1 MNKFIIYQGYINCVM
16 DNSYFYWNTELHL
29 VLAVCFNPR
38 LLESL
43 LINWKVCLSIGKFAY
58 QLESLLINWKVCLSI
73 GKFAHLLDILGLLL
87 DVFENLMDK
96 IAVLMD
102 KMTFLMEINRS
113 YWTK

>member
-43 LINWKVCLSIGKFAY
+43 LIYWKVCSSIGK
-58 QLESLLINWKVCLSI
+58 S
-73 GKFAHLLDILGLLL
+73 AHLLDILGLLL

>member
-43 LINWKVCLSIGKFAY
+43 LIYWKVCSSIGR
-58 QLESLLINWKVCLSI
+58 NRDSI
-73 GKFAHLLDILGLLL
+73 GRFRKSNGQNRCSYGQN
-87 DVFENLMDK
+87 DVFIGN
-96 IAVLMD
+96 
-102 KMTFLMEINRS
+102 
-113 YWTK
+113 